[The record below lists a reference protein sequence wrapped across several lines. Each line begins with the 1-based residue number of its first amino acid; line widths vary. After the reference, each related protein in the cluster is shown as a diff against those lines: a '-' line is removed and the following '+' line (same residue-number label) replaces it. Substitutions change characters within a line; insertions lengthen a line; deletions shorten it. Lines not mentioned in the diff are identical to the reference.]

1 MVDNCCGCL
10 YTILLLDNQDSIYDF
25 PEKEVIMNATIVTI
39 ISAIIGAVVSVVAM
53 FILMVKFVK
62 EPLDKRMDEQ
72 HKDIVEIRSTVN
84 KLYEMLLAHFMG
96 LDTQSKGHRGEQRD
110 KANIKE

>member
-1 MVDNCCGCL
+1 
-10 YTILLLDNQDSIYDF
+10 
-25 PEKEVIMNATIVTI
+25 MNATIVTI

-53 FILMVKFVK
+53 FLLMVKFVK

-96 LDTQSKGHRGEQRD
+96 LDTQPKGHRGEQRD
-110 KANIKE
+110 KANINRTLKMRQVRVIWSIGDK